1 MQDKMKPLEAIEK
14 DEGILR
20 DKAKRAQLAA
30 QRRAGE
36 QDVNVDEVQNE
47 YMAMERAREQARPT
61 STRP

>member
-1 MQDKMKPLEAIEK
+1 MQDMMNPLEAIEK